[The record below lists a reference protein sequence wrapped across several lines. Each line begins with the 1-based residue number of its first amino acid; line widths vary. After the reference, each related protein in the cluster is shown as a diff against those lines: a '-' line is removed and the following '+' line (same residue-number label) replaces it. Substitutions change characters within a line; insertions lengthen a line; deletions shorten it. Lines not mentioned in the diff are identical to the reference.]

1 MPNAASESLL
11 KRSLFP
17 FVSLIVSLILAPNSK
32 HLAATNT
39 WPATNTWSRQH
50 QPSFRGYSRYQT
62 PLLAPRTP
70 DPATAFPNLIL
81 VQNEPPLVA
90 LSMPNAASE
99 SLQKRSLFPFVSLI
113 VSLILAPNTWPA
125 TNTWSRQHQP
135 SFRGYSRYQTPLL
148 APRTPDPAPLVALSV
163 PNAASECLQ
172 KRSLFPFVSL
182 IVSLILAPNTRP
194 ATNTWSRQHQPS
206 FRGYSRYQTPLLAPR
221 TPDPATAFPNLILV
235 QNEPPLVALSMP
247 NAASESLQK
256 RSLFPFVSLI
266 VSLILASNTW
276 PATNTWSR
284 QHQPSSRSYSGYQTP
299 LLDPRTPDPAT
310 AFVLSLPNAASSSP
324 NT

>member
-1 MPNAASESLL
+1 METNFFFVGIQRRRLAAKVQSLQ

-17 FVSLIVSLILAPNSK
+17 FVSLIVSLILAP
-32 HLAATNT
+32 NT

-62 PLLAPRTP
+62 PRLTPRTP

-90 LSMPNAASE
+90 LSLPNAASE

-148 APRTPDPAPLVALSV
+148 APRTPDPA
-163 PNAASECLQ
+163 
-172 KRSLFPFVSL
+172 
-182 IVSLILAPNTRP
+182 
-194 ATNTWSRQHQPS
+194 
-206 FRGYSRYQTPLLAPR
+206 
-221 TPDPATAFPNLILV
+221 TAFPNLILV
-235 QNEPPLVALSMP
+235 KTSRLWLHFRCQTPPLNPYKKEVCFHLS
-247 NAASESLQK
+247 
-256 RSLFPFVSLI
+256 RSL
-266 VSLILASNTW
+266 
-276 PATNTWSR
+276 
-284 QHQPSSRSYSGYQTP
+284 SRSS
-299 LLDPRTPDPAT
+299 
-310 AFVLSLPNAASSSP
+310 
-324 NT
+324 